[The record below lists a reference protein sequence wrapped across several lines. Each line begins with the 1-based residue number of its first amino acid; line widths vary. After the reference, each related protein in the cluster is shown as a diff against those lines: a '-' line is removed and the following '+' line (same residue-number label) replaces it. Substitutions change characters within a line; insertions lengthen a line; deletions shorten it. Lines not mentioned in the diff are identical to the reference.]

1 MLRRVKIENFQCF
14 SDIEFQ
20 LGSVNLLAGSNGC
33 GKSSF
38 VHTLLLLRQS
48 VEQGNRLGELRLFG
62 KYIDLGMAKEVL
74 YEDAENDKIV
84 IGIENDDREYIEF
97 APLYEADKYILKVE
111 KSELDKIQKLNKFN
125 LFSRSFEYISAER
138 ITPKNIFSAISFD
151 GMLGKQGEN
160 TLSFLEEHGL
170 KIRVEPKLC
179 VKDTEQRY
187 LLYQVNEWLNV
198 LFDGFKLNL
207 STLVEADAVSLRF
220 QEQGENR
227 VSAPHRAINVGF
239 GITYILPVLVA
250 LLKVQKD
257 DFVIIEN
264 PEAHLHPKAQ
274 RIMGELIL
282 RAASV
287 GAQIVLETHS
297 DHILNGIRL
306 GIRKGIMDDSKQVK
320 TFFFTRENIG
330 NRYHVNVY
338 APEIDREGNLSIWP
352 EGFFDE
358 WDKAMMELF

>member
-1 MLRRVKIENFQCF
+1 MLRKVKIKNFKCF
-14 SDIEFQ
+14 SDIEFE

-38 VHTLLLLRQS
+38 IHTLLLLRQS
-48 VEQGNRLGELRLFG
+48 VEQGNGLGNLYLYG

-74 YEDAENDKIV
+74 YEDAESNKI
-84 IGIENDDREYIEF
+84 IIYIENDDMEHLEF
-97 APLYEADKYILKVE
+97 APLYEADKYILK
-111 KSELDKIQKLNKFN
+111 LDKSTSAEIQEINKFN
-125 LFSRSFEYISAER
+125 IFSRSFEYISAER
-138 ITPKNIFSAISFD
+138 ITPKNIFSAISFND
-151 GMLGKQGEN
+151 ILGKNGEN

-170 KIRVEPKLC
+170 TIQVAPELC
-179 VKDTEQRY
+179 VKDTEQSY

-207 STLVEADAVSLRF
+207 STLIEADAVSLRF

-227 VSAPHRAINVGF
+227 ISAPHRAINVGF
-239 GITYILPVLVA
+239 GITYVLPIIVA
-250 LLKVQKD
+250 LLKVKKD

-264 PEAHLHPKAQ
+264 PEAHLHPRAQ

-287 GAQIVLETHS
+287 GAQIILETHS

-306 GIRKGIMDDSKQVK
+306 GIRKGVIENSEQVK

-338 APEIDREGNLSIWP
+338 MPEIDHEGNINV
-352 EGFFDE
+352 
-358 WDKAMMELF
+358 